1 MVVLSHHGGM
11 KTRLQV
17 QLDPEDY
24 RALKAWA
31 NAYGVSMS
39 AAVRMLIRER
49 LLDSGARQEAAER
62 FLAVAGSLHERPGED
77 AVSRDH
83 DRLLY
88 GDG

>member
-1 MVVLSHHGGM
+1 MMALNHHGGM

-17 QLDPEDY
+17 QLDPDDY

-31 NAYGVSMS
+31 NAYGISMS

-49 LLDSGARQEAAER
+49 LLDPGGRHEAAER
-62 FLAVAGSLHERPGED
+62 FLAAAGSLREQPGED